1 MQDRKTFSTF
11 ALVKGLLLCLN
22 IIMTNELTST
32 SNAQGRVYVNLMS
45 DAGFKAVYGDKNNKS
60 LLIELLNCFLPEEAR
75 VRDILSYLD
84 REQDP
89 VVDTG
94 KRTYLD
100 LICKGEYGAIFS
112 VEVQQ
117 RNEKKIFERCMYY
130 GADIYRN
137 QLSENEYYTHLKP
150 LYIIGI
156 LGTNLVHED
165 ESLWNTDNLIS
176 HYYQV
181 EKRTLEFAPSTII
194 LTFVETARF
203 TKTLSQC
210 ESNIDYLLYWF
221 LNGWKYDKNGIPEV
235 FEDIPITEKLS
246 RACEIAAFSPSK
258 RTVYNKFM
266 MTELDIFNQLHYAKE
281 DGFAEGEAK
290 GRAEGEAEGE
300 AKGRAEEKAEIA
312 LAMLKNHVPI
322 EQVFLYTGMSES
334 EINKLLNR

>member
-1 MQDRKTFSTF
+1 MNSFT
-11 ALVKGLLLCLN
+11 
-22 IIMTNELTST
+22 TST
-32 SNAQGRVYVNLMS
+32 SSVQGRTYVNLMS
-45 DAGFKAVYGDKNNKS
+45 DAGFKAVYSDKNNKS
-60 LLIELLNCFLPEEAR
+60 LLIELLNCFLPQEVK

-89 VVDTG
+89 VIDTG

-100 LICKGEYGAIFS
+100 LICKGEDGSIFS

-117 RNEKKIFERCMYY
+117 RDEKKIFERCMYY
-130 GADIYRN
+130 GSDIYRN

-156 LGTNLVHED
+156 LGTNLTHEN
-165 ESLWNTDNLIS
+165 ESSWDTNNLIS

-181 EKRTLEFAPSTII
+181 EKRTKEFAPSTII

-203 TKTLSQC
+203 TKDLSQC
-210 ESNIDYLLYWF
+210 KSNLDYLLYWF
-221 LNGWKYDKNGIPEV
+221 LNGWKYDKTGIPEAL
-235 FEDIPITEKLS
+235 EDIPITEKLS

-281 DGFAEGEAK
+281 DVFAEGKAE
-290 GRAEGEAEGE
+290 GRAEGRVEGLAEGE
-300 AKGRAEEKAEIA
+300 KLAKIETARNLKEKGIA
-312 LAMLKNHVPI
+312 
-322 EQVFLYTGMSES
+322 S
-334 EINKLLNR
+334 EIISECTGLSVKEIKAL

>member
-1 MQDRKTFSTF
+1 MQDRKVISTF
-11 ALVKGLLLCLN
+11 ALVKGLDLCLN
-22 IIMTNELTST
+22 KLMNFDITST

-60 LLIELLNCFLPEEAR
+60 LLIELLNCFLPEEVR

-89 VVDTG
+89 VVDSG

-100 LICKGEYGAIFS
+100 LICKGEDGAIFS
-112 VEVQQ
+112 VEVQR
-117 RNEKKIFERCMYY
+117 RNEINIFERCMYY

-137 QLSENEYYTHLKP
+137 QLEENEYYSQLKP

-165 ESLWNTDNLIS
+165 ELLWNTDNLIS

-203 TKTLSQC
+203 IKTLSQC
-210 ESNIDYLLYWF
+210 ESNTDYLLYWF
-221 LNGWKYDKNGIPEV
+221 LNGWKYDKSGVPEV

-258 RTVYNKFM
+258 RTIYNKFM

-290 GRAEGEAEGE
+290 GRAEGEAKGE
-300 AKGRAEEKAEIA
+300 AKGRAEIA

-322 EQVFLYTGMSES
+322 EQVSLYTGMSEI

>member
-1 MQDRKTFSTF
+1 
-11 ALVKGLLLCLN
+11 
-22 IIMTNELTST
+22 MTNELTST

-60 LLIELLNCFLPEEAR
+60 LLIELLNCFLPEEVR

-100 LICKGEYGAIFS
+100 LICKGEDGAIFS

-137 QLSENEYYTHLKP
+137 QLSENEYYTHLKT

-246 RACEIAAFSPSK
+246 RACEIAAFSPLK

-290 GRAEGEAEGE
+290 GRAEGEAKGKAEGE

-334 EINKLLNR
+334 EINKLLAR

>member
-1 MQDRKTFSTF
+1 MNSFT
-11 ALVKGLLLCLN
+11 
-22 IIMTNELTST
+22 TST
-32 SNAQGRVYVNLMS
+32 SSVQGRTYVNLMS

-60 LLIELLNCFLPEEAR
+60 LLIELLNCFLPQEVK

-89 VVDTG
+89 VIDTG

-100 LICKGEYGAIFS
+100 LICKGEDGSIFS

-117 RNEKKIFERCMYY
+117 RDEKKIFERCMYY

-137 QLSENEYYTHLKP
+137 QLSENEYYTHLKT

-235 FEDIPITEKLS
+235 FKDIPITRYS
-246 RACEIAAFSPSK
+246 YYREI
-258 RTVYNKFM
+258 
-266 MTELDIFNQLHYAKE
+266 E
-281 DGFAEGEAK
+281 
-290 GRAEGEAEGE
+290 
-300 AKGRAEEKAEIA
+300 
-312 LAMLKNHVPI
+312 
-322 EQVFLYTGMSES
+322 
-334 EINKLLNR
+334 

>member
-1 MQDRKTFSTF
+1 MNFD
-11 ALVKGLLLCLN
+11 
-22 IIMTNELTST
+22 ITST

-60 LLIELLNCFLPEEAR
+60 LLIELLNCFLPDEVR
-75 VRDILSYLD
+75 VHDIISYLD
-84 REQDP
+84 REQDH
-89 VVDTG
+89 VVDSG

-100 LICKGEYGAIFS
+100 LICKGEDGAIFS
-112 VEVQQ
+112 VEVQR
-117 RNEKKIFERCMYY
+117 RNEINIFERCMYY

-137 QLSENEYYTHLKP
+137 QLEENEYYSQLKP

-156 LGTNLVHED
+156 LGTNLIHED

-176 HYYQV
+176 HYYQI

-210 ESNIDYLLYWF
+210 ESNTDYLLYWF
-221 LNGWKYDKNGIPEV
+221 LNGWKYDKSGVSEV
-235 FEDIPITEKLS
+235 LEDIPITEKLS

-281 DGFAEGEAK
+281 DGFAEGRAEGLSE
-290 GRAEGEAEGE
+290 GRAEGRAEGIAEGE
-300 AKGRAEEKAEIA
+300 AKEKAEIA
-312 LAMLKNHVPI
+312 LAMLKNQVPI
-322 EQVFLYTGMSES
+322 EQVSLYTGMSES